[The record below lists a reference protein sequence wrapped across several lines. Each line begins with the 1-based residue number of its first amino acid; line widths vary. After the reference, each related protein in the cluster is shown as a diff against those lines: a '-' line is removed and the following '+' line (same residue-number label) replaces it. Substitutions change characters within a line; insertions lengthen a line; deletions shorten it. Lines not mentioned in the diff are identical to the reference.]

1 VERRKS
7 KFTEKVL
14 KNEIVGLKYSLPVD
28 DGLRWSIP
36 DELYNSP
43 YAPISP
49 LKETIF
55 SSNDEES

>member
-1 VERRKS
+1 M
-7 KFTEKVL
+7 FNVL
-14 KNEIVGLKYSLPVD
+14 KNDIVGLKYNLPVD

-49 LKETIF
+49 LKEIIF
-55 SSNDEES
+55 ASRDMES